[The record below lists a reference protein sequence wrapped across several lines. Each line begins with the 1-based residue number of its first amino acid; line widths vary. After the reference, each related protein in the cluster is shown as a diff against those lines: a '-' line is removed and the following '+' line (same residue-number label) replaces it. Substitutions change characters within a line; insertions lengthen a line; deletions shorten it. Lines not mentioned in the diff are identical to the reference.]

1 MGEQICVADMARN
14 LIRLSGFVPDEDIE
28 ITYVGIRPGEKLYE
42 ELVGTDE
49 ISEPSVSRQVMRVR
63 PRSVPLDL
71 DRRVSELGRSAVR
84 GATVSL
90 VEQLRAIVPTFQPQ
104 STSPEAESVQ
114 ITVAAPAPVLDLEP
128 ARMGLRPEA

>member
-1 MGEQICVADMARN
+1 
-14 LIRLSGFVPDEDIE
+14 
-28 ITYVGIRPGEKLYE
+28 
-42 ELVGTDE
+42 
-49 ISEPSVSRQVMRVR
+49 
-63 PRSVPLDL
+63 VPLDL